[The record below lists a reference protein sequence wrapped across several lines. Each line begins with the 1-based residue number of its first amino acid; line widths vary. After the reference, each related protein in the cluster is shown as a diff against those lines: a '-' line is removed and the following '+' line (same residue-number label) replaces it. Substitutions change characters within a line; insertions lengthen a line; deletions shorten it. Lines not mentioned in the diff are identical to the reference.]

1 MRSGVESSPER
12 QADGVERVHVWAVL
26 LVQAEAYELQRG
38 ALLAQHEVAVCAGGR
53 RGELEHRREVVGQL
67 VDLPRNCVGM
77 SERDPHGY
85 YYEKQDAE
93 EQDQDRAGAARRGAR
108 GSRVGDRARRGPPR
122 PCRRSWSMR
131 LSTALL
137 AAGGSV
143 QALGVPS
150 DRRISNEVIDELLA
164 GASTEE
170 EIAGP
175 GGLLAELTKRL
186 VERAMEVELTDHVGY
201 EPHLEPPG
209 GAENTRNGTTPK
221 TLITE
226 HGKVPIDAPRDR
238 DGSFEPKIVR
248 KRQRRFVGF
257 DEKILAL
264 YSRGLSTRDIEAHLE
279 EIYGV
284 KVGRDLIS
292 RVTDAVMDDV
302 REWGKRPLEDIYPIV
317 FLDCMVLKI
326 REGGTV
332 QRRALYLALGV
343 TLDGDRDVLGMWFQE
358 TEGAKFWMQVL
369 TDLKQRG
376 VRDILIACVD
386 GLTGFPE
393 AIEAIFPKTT
403 VQTCIVHLIRNSLK
417 YVPRRERE
425 QVARDLKPIYTAK
438 DADQAHAELEAFD
451 EKWGARFP
459 VITQAW
465 LNAWEH
471 VIPFLAFPDEV
482 RRVIYTTNAIEA
494 LNRQLRKAIKTK
506 GSFPNEDAARKLVY
520 LALQNAVPQ
529 WTRTRNWTTALLAFK
544 IHFGDRVPDTAN

>member
-1 MRSGVESSPER
+1 MPTTTQGHMESQELVFPAAGERREPGGRPEWTGSGASAVGPPSLSPELV
-12 QADGVERVHVWAVL
+12 DEAVD
-26 LVQAEAYELQRG
+26 R
-38 ALLAQHEVAVCAGGR
+38 AGGR
-53 RGELEHRREVVGQL
+53 R
-67 VDLPRNCVGM
+67 
-77 SERDPHGY
+77 
-85 YYEKQDAE
+85 
-93 EQDQDRAGAARRGAR
+93 
-108 GSRVGDRARRGPPR
+108 RVR
-122 PCRRSWSMR
+122 
-131 LSTALL
+131 
-137 AAGGSV
+137 
-143 QALGVPS
+143 QAIGVPS
-150 DRRISNEVIDELLA
+150 DRRISDEVIDELLA
-164 GASTEE
+164 GASSED

-175 GGLLAELTKRL
+175 GGLLAQLTKRL
-186 VERAMEVELTDHVGY
+186 VERAMEVELTEHVGY
-201 EPHLEPPG
+201 EPHCEPPG
-209 GAENTRNGTTPK
+209 GAGNTRNGSTSK

-226 HGKVPIDAPRDR
+226 HGPVRVETPRDR

-264 YSRGLSTRDIEAHLE
+264 YSRGLSTRDISAHLQ

-284 KVGRDLIS
+284 EVGRDLIS

-302 REWGKRPLEDIYPIV
+302 REWAKRPLEDIYPVV

-326 REGGTV
+326 REGGSV

-343 TLDGDRDVLGMWFQE
+343 TLDGERDVLGMWFQE

-369 TDLKQRG
+369 NDLKTRG

-386 GLTGFPE
+386 GLSGFPD

-403 VQTCIVHLIRNSLK
+403 VQTCIVHLIRASLK

-425 QVARDLKPIYTAK
+425 QVARDLKPIYTAV
-438 DADQAHAELEAFD
+438 DADQAQAELEAFD
-451 EKWGARFP
+451 EKWGKRFP
-459 VITQAW
+459 VITQTW
-465 LNAWEH
+465 LNAWEN
-471 VIPFLAFPDEV
+471 VTPFLAFPEEV

-506 GSFPNEDAARKLVY
+506 GSFPTEDAARKLVY

-529 WTRTRNWTTALLAFK
+529 WTKTRSWTAALLAFK